1 MTKEFAVAARDHGPG
16 IAQERFDAMPIRG
29 SLPFVAGQAADIE
42 ENLSDFLLG
51 RTSSGAV
58 EGPEHSA
65 MAVALLTCQARVG
78 RNGTAMQGREETLNG
93 FDPVEAL
100 DSERDDGDPGR
111 GMRGRVIDDL
121 DMLAVSE
128 IQTKRCI
135 TFR

>member
-16 IAQERFDAMPIRG
+16 IAQERFDAMPIRT
-29 SLPFVAGQAADIE
+29 SLPLVAGKTTDIE

-51 RTSSGAV
+51 RASSSSV

-65 MAVALLTCQARVG
+65 MAVTLLTRQARVG
-78 RNGTAMQGREETLNG
+78 WNSAAMQGREETLNG
-93 FDPVEAL
+93 FNPVEAL

-111 GMRGRVIDDL
+111 RVRGGVIDDL

-128 IQTKRCI
+128 VQTKRCI
-135 TFR
+135 AVK

>member
-16 IAQERFDAMPIRG
+16 IAQERFDAVPIRG
-29 SLPFVAGQAADIE
+29 NLPFVAGKTTDLE
-42 ENLSDFLLG
+42 ENLSDLLLG
-51 RTSSGAV
+51 RASSGSV

-100 DSERDDGDPGR
+100 NSKRYYGDPGR
-111 GMRGRVIDDL
+111 GMRCPVIDDL
-121 DMLAVSE
+121 NMLAVAD

-135 TFR
+135 AVR

>member
-16 IAQERFDAMPIRG
+16 VAQERLDAMPIRG
-29 SLPFVAGQAADIE
+29 SLPLVAGKTADIE
-42 ENLSDFLLG
+42 ENLSDFLL
-51 RTSSGAV
+51 RRASPGAV

-78 RNGTAMQGREETLNG
+78 RNGTAMQGREKTLNG

-111 GMRGRVIDDL
+111 RVRGGVIDDL
-121 DMLAVSE
+121 EMLAVSE
-128 IQTKRCI
+128 IETKRCI
-135 TFR
+135 TVK